1 MSLSFV
7 LWGLYLVRLPFVF
20 GLREP
25 KPKPPEPPAETK
37 PEAWSSCRNQ
47 QEAPKPDSE
56 PAKSPKEGDAR
67 ERELTKGGEFRPED
81 ALPPWTPWCISRTPS
96 ERLRA
101 KASSGRTVERSAKR
115 REPRAAVRP
124 GPKWLTAEVQVVEFS
139 RLVGAG
145 GGVPS
150 DTGAS
155 LGLGLQKRMVM
166 EPLATER
173 PGVGKLDKAAE
184 PVPPQRRAQMLREAM
199 GHVEYCKAQR
209 VHRKELLTLQNHRDE
224 NNQTDE

>member
-81 ALPPWTPWCISRTPS
+81 ADGVCLPPYR
-96 ERLRA
+96 
-101 KASSGRTVERSAKR
+101 
-115 REPRAAVRP
+115 
-124 GPKWLTAEVQVVEFS
+124 VQVVEFS